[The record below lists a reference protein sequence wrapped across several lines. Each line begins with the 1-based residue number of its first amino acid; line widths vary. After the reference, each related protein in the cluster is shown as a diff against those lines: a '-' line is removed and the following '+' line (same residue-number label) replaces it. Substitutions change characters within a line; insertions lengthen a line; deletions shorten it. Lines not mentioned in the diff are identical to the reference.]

1 MRERDVPHSRNNPV
15 KIYRDSTGIDCQNQ
29 SSQRLLARLTS
40 SDPFMRRSGGSQIRV
55 QLGAPL
61 ALLLGQ
67 KVNTAN
73 MGVRYGLVQVRP
85 Q

>member
-1 MRERDVPHSRNNPV
+1 MRQRDVTHSRNSPV
-15 KIYRDSTGIDCQNQ
+15 KIYRDSTGIDLQNQ
-29 SSQRLLARLTS
+29 SSQRLIVHLTP

-55 QLGAPL
+55 QLGVPF

-73 MGVRYGLVQVRP
+73 MGVRYGLV
-85 Q
+85 

>member
-1 MRERDVPHSRNNPV
+1 MRQRDVPHSRNSPV
-15 KIYRDSTGIDCQNQ
+15 KIYRDSTAIDLQNQ
-29 SSQRLLARLTS
+29 SSQRLTVHLTP

-55 QLGAPL
+55 QLGAHF

-73 MGVRYGLVQVRP
+73 MGVCYGLV
-85 Q
+85 